1 MKGVVDKSRFGWIV
15 SLALSCTLAGTSAS
29 AVVVELKDVAPD
41 RIERQQK
48 EAVGQLPL
56 PGTPNLAQFP
66 ERLKEKGLTLGSDV
80 FIRVFKAESELEV
93 WMRRGET
100 FVLFATY
107 PICHWSGTIG
117 PKISE
122 GDKQTP
128 EGIYTV
134 TQKQLH
140 MIGRHPRSLNLGFPN
155 AYDKQYQR
163 TGSYILIHGG
173 CSTVGCIA
181 MTNPVIEEIFSL
193 AQSALKNGQ
202 DAVQVHVFPF
212 RMTEERLKAYA
223 LNDWYDFWRN
233 LKDAYDSFERRR
245 LPPKVSVCDGRY
257 LIEDS
262 ASVEEVASHGPLAFC
277 GARPVGVALPTGRRA
292 DAATMPSQ
300 IPQWKPVAV
309 RHPSRQPSSTS
320 ARTWVLPRSTPAQS
334 QEGSLASD
342 QRMALASSGAES
354 GLSRLSLP
362 SQQSQPTGI
371 VTGARP
377 ASGSGRKTVL
387 QAGLRQASLPTTD
400 GTTRRDRISCN
411 PSLSSCRKF
420 IALQQAAAARRLQE
434 ARAAAVQQ
442 RREARSPRSGGRGS

>member
-1 MKGVVDKSRFGWIV
+1 LKGVVDKSLFGWIV
-15 SLALSCTLAGTSAS
+15 SLALSSTLVGTSAS

-155 AYDKQYQR
+155 AFDRQYQR

-212 RMTEERLKAYA
+212 RMTEERLNAYA

-257 LIEDS
+257 WIEDS

-277 GARPVGVALPTGRRA
+277 GAHPAGVALRAGRRA
-292 DAATMPSQ
+292 DAVTTSLQVP
-300 IPQWKPVAV
+300 PWKPVAV
-309 RHPSRQPSSTS
+309 LHPSRQPSSTS
-320 ARTWVLPRSTPAQS
+320 ARTWVMPRSTPAPS
-334 QEGSLASD
+334 QAGSPASG
-342 QRMALASSGAES
+342 QTMALANSGAES
-354 GLSRLSLP
+354 GQSSRPGRLL
-362 SQQSQPTGI
+362 QPLGS
-371 VTGARP
+371 VTGAKPANPSVRKAARP
-377 ASGSGRKTVL
+377 AEF
-387 QAGLRQASLPTTD
+387 RQASLLTTD
-400 GTTRRDRISCN
+400 GTTSRDRISCN

-420 IALQQAAAARRLQE
+420 IALRQAAAVRRMQE
-434 ARAAAVQQ
+434 ARAVASQQ
-442 RREARSPRSGGRGS
+442 RREARTPRGGARGS